1 MLWVTSKAQCVI
13 INLFTYCII
22 MLTQI
27 MSDIRK
33 GKKKSLAAQGLPI
46 YVITDKQG
54 SQSKLHIT

>member
-1 MLWVTSKAQCVI
+1 
-13 INLFTYCII
+13 